1 MLYLLAVS
9 LIWSF
14 PFVIIKG
21 NLTALDAN
29 LVAFLRLFLAL
40 LVFLPF
46 FRISK
51 LTRGLFWRLLCIG
64 AVQFG
69 LMYSAYISSFSYL
82 PAYMLVL
89 LTATT
94 PLYVVFFDL
103 LLARRNTPLFWVA
116 ALAGV
121 LGAWLLQYQ
130 GDPLTFNWKGVFL
143 LQLSNLAFAA
153 GQIYYRKLALSS
165 PQWDN
170 RAFFSV
176 IYLGATLFTLIVSLC
191 TGGWADLPK
200 ITVKQ
205 WVLLGYLGIIA
216 SGFCFFLLNVC
227 GTKFSAGSY
236 ALLNNLKIPLGV
248 IVSLLFLKEQCNYIL
263 LAITLGISC
272 LGLAL
277 RESAANNP
285 TRSLNHVRNK
295 RKCPPDLCRQRK
307 LR

>member
-1 MLYLLAVS
+1 MWKCDSVPAPCPQDNMLYLLAVS

-14 PFVIIKG
+14 SFVIIKG
-21 NLTALDAN
+21 NLTTLDAN

-46 FRISK
+46 FRVGK
-51 LTRGLFWRLLCIG
+51 LTRGLFWRLLGIG
-64 AVQFG
+64 ALQFG
-69 LMYSAYISSFSYL
+69 LMYSAYTTAFSYL

-103 LLARRNTPLFWVA
+103 LLARRNTPLFWGA

-130 GDPLTFNWKGVFL
+130 GNPLEFNWKGVFL

-153 GQIYYRKLALSS
+153 GQIYYRKLALTSQ
-165 PQWDN
+165 QWDN

-176 IYLGATLFTLIVSLC
+176 VYLGGTLFTLLASLC
-191 TGGWADLPK
+191 TGSWSDLPE
-200 ITVKQ
+200 ITLKQ
-205 WVLLGYLGIIA
+205 WALLVYLGIIA
-216 SGFCFFLLNVC
+216 SGLCFFLWNVG
-227 GTKFSAGSY
+227 GTKVSAGTY

-248 IVSLLFLKEQCNYIL
+248 LISLWFLGETCNIL
-263 LAITLGISC
+263 LLIITLVIFMIS
-272 LGLAL
+272 AW
-277 RESAANNP
+277 
-285 TRSLNHVRNK
+285 
-295 RKCPPDLCRQRK
+295 LCEKISRQQLLQK
-307 LR
+307 A

>member
-1 MLYLLAVS
+1 MLYLLTVS

-14 PFVIIKG
+14 SFVIIKG

-29 LVAFLRLFLAL
+29 LVAFLRLFLAF

-46 FRISK
+46 FRIGK
-51 LTRGLFWRLLCIG
+51 LTRGLFWRLLGIG

-69 LMYSAYISSFSYL
+69 LMYSAYTAAFSYL
-82 PAYMLVL
+82 PAYILVL

-103 LLARRNTPLFWVA
+103 LLARRNTPLFWGA

-130 GDPLTFNWKGVFL
+130 GNPLEFNWKGVFL

-165 PQWDN
+165 QHWDN
-170 RAFFSV
+170 RAFFSIV
-176 IYLGATLFTLIVSLC
+176 YLGGTLFTLLSCLC
-191 TGGWADLPK
+191 TGSWNDLPQ

-205 WVLLGYLGIIA
+205 WMLLGYLGIIA
-216 SGFCFFLLNVC
+216 SGLCFFLWNVG
-227 GTKFSAGSY
+227 GTKVSAGTY

-248 IVSLLFLKEQCNYIL
+248 LISLWFLGEQCNLIL
-263 LAITLGISC
+263 LAITLGIFMVSAWLC
-272 LGLAL
+272 EKCAS
-277 RESAANNP
+277 ESVFL
-285 TRSLNHVRNK
+285 TTKHMK
-295 RKCPPDLCRQRK
+295 
-307 LR
+307 